1 MHPYF
6 VGKATFDGTGK
17 ATLITP
23 VPPGSYFVF
32 CSANTSDGGLVW
44 DVPVTLKAGDN
55 AITLTAS
62 NAELVH

>member
-1 MHPYF
+1 MI
-6 VGKATFDGTGK
+6 DSSGK
-17 ATLITP
+17 ATLIAP

-32 CSANTSDGGLVW
+32 GGGRNSDGGLVW

-62 NAELVH
+62 NAELIRQ